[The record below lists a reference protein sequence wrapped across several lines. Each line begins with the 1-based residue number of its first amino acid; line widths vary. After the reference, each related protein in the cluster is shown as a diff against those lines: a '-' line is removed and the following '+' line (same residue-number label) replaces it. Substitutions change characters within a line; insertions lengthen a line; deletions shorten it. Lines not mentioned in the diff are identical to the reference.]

1 MDVSFLLNVL
11 LANKDA
17 DAVMTEEKIYSYSD
31 IYSEYVNA
39 KQLLEQNNIIAGSI
53 VSIISD
59 FSAKAIALLISLIEQ
74 DCILVPISPVVKE
87 KDKYVSISQTEF
99 VFDLC
104 DEYPNICKTDIVPSH
119 EMLINLKGKAPG
131 LILFSSGTTGEPKA
145 ALHNL
150 CFLLGKFNKPGKSL
164 RTITF
169 LLFDHIGGFNTLFH
183 TLSNGGQLVLINSR
197 DVDVVCKMIERYR
210 VELLP
215 TSPTFLNILLLNKM
229 YEKYDLSSLKI
240 ITYGTEPMPQ
250 STLGYLHRIFPNTLL
265 KQTYGLSEVGIVS
278 TKSENS
284 DSLWIKIGGEGVETK
299 IIDDILYIR
308 TKSAMLGYLNA
319 PNPFDDDGWLNT
331 NDKVELREDGYMKIL
346 GRITDIINVGGEKVY
361 PTEVEGML
369 LKCNGV
375 RDVHVFG
382 EKNPLTGNIVVAE
395 ISVSAENNNKDFVKE
410 LRNFCVGNL
419 ERFKI
424 PTKFILVEHELY
436 SERFKRK
443 R

>member
-17 DAVMTEEKIYSYSD
+17 DAVMTEKETYSYSD
-31 IYSEYVNA
+31 IYGEYVIA
-39 KQLLEQNNIIAGSI
+39 KQLLEQNNINTGQI
-53 VSIISD
+53 VSIMSD
-59 FSAKAIALLISLIEQ
+59 FSEKVIAILIALIER

-87 KDKYVSISQTEF
+87 KDKYISISQTEF
-99 VFDLC
+99 VIDLC
-104 DEYPNICKTDIVPSH
+104 DESPNIYKMDILPSH
-119 EMLINLKGKAPG
+119 KMLLNLKGKAPG

-150 CFLLGKFNKPGKSL
+150 CFLLEKFKKPGKSL
-164 RTITF
+164 RTISF

-183 TLSNGGQLVLINSR
+183 TLSNGGQFVLINSR
-197 DVDVVCKMIERYR
+197 DADVVCRMIERYK

-215 TSPTFLNILLLNKM
+215 TSPTFLNLLLLNKM

-250 STLGYLHRIFPNTLL
+250 STLDFLHHIFPNTAL

-284 DSLWIKIGGEGVETK
+284 DSLWIKIGGDGVETK

-319 PNPFDDDGWLNT
+319 PNPFDGDGWFNT
-331 NDKVELREDGYMKIL
+331 KDKVEQREDGYIKIL

-361 PTEVEGML
+361 PTEVEGVL
-369 LKCNGV
+369 LKYNGV
-375 RDVHVFG
+375 KDVHVFG
-382 EKNPLTGNIVVAE
+382 EKNPLTGNVVIAE
-395 ISVSAENNNKDFVKE
+395 ISVSSKNNNKDYIKE
-410 LRNFCVGNL
+410 LRSFCVKNM

-424 PTKFILVEHELY
+424 PAKFILVEHDLY

>member
-1 MDVSFLLNVL
+1 MDISFLLNAL
-11 LANKDA
+11 LKNKNA
-17 DAVMTEEKIYSYSD
+17 DAVMTEQKIYSYSD
-31 IYSEYVNA
+31 IYSEYVVA
-39 KQLLEQNNIIAGSI
+39 KQLLEQNNIQTGSV

-59 FSAKAIALLISLIEQ
+59 FSEKAIALLIALIEK

-87 KDKYVSISQTEF
+87 KNRYISISQTEF
-99 VFDLC
+99 VIDLC
-104 DEYPNICKTDIVPSH
+104 DEHPNIHKTDIVPNH
-119 EMLINLKGKAPG
+119 EMLLKLKGKAPG
-131 LILFSSGTTGEPKA
+131 LLLFSSGTTGEPKA

-150 CFLLGKFNKPGKSL
+150 CFLLEKFKKPGKIL

-183 TLSNGGQLVLINSR
+183 TLSSGGQLVLINSR
-197 DVDVVCKMIERYR
+197 DADIVCKLIERYK

-215 TSPTFLNILLLNKM
+215 TSPTFLNLLLLNKM

-250 STLGYLHRIFPNTLL
+250 STLDFLHRIFPNTVL
-265 KQTYGLSEVGIVS
+265 KQTYGLSEVGIVG
-278 TKSENS
+278 TKSEDS
-284 DSLWIKIGGEGVETK
+284 DSLWIKIGGDGVETK
-299 IIDDILYIR
+299 IIDCILYIR

-319 PNPFDDDGWLNT
+319 PNPFDDDGWFNT
-331 NDKVELREDGYMKIL
+331 KDKVELREDGYMKIL
-346 GRITDIINVGGEKVY
+346 GRVTDLINVGGEKVY
-361 PTEVEGML
+361 PIEVEGIL
-369 LKCNGV
+369 LRHKGV
-375 RDVHVFG
+375 KDVRVFG

-395 ISVSAENNNKDFVKE
+395 VSVSAENNNKDFLKG
-410 LRNFCVGNL
+410 LRTFCVDNL

-424 PTKFILVEHELY
+424 PAKFILVEHDLY